1 MTERKNSSL
10 FFECVGRSLRMDSFG
25 ITPAKGGF
33 DRITRYFLRKSSS
46 VKPPSSERVLAR
58 LTLA

>member
-1 MTERKNSSL
+1 
-10 FFECVGRSLRMDSFG
+10 MDSFG